1 MSVFA
6 VSVHVDRP
14 DATLI
19 GTRQETWVRIPPASN
34 WDQAMREITRNTAD
48 GYAETLIGLHN
59 AQDSRYFTFSGE
71 AHRRDQNQRLIQP
84 TNPADR
90 LYAADESALPD
101 ITSRHVAGEVTMVA
115 PGTRRA
121 DDHIFAIVSPDRFKR
136 GEEFIE
142 TSILNPPRFNI
153 AVNNCAVFGRA
164 FFAATG
170 VVLPIPPSV
179 PAAVR
184 RMSRPAHFSQIAEA
198 INVNQPAFAGQVLA
212 GVPLILQ
219 RYQV

>member
-14 DATLI
+14 DAALI
-19 GTRQETWVRIPPASN
+19 GARKETWVRVPTASN
-34 WDQAMREITRNTAD
+34 WDQALREVTRNTAD

-59 AQDSRYFTFSGE
+59 AQESRYFIFSGE
-71 AHRRDQNQRLIQP
+71 AHRRDKNQRLIQP
-84 TNPADR
+84 INPVDR

-121 DDHIFAIVSPDRFKR
+121 DDHIFAIVSHDGFKR
-136 GEEFIE
+136 GEEFVA

-153 AVNNCAVFGRA
+153 AVNNCAVFGRD
-164 FFAATG
+164 FLSATG
-170 VVLPIPPSV
+170 IALPVPPSI

-198 INVNQPAFAGQVLA
+198 INVNKLAFSGQVLA
-212 GVPLILQ
+212 GVPLILR

>member
-1 MSVFA
+1 MSFFA
-6 VSVHVDRP
+6 VSAHVDRP
-14 DATLI
+14 DAALI
-19 GTRQETWVRIPPASN
+19 GDRMERWVRVPTVSD
-34 WDQAMREITRNTAD
+34 WDQAMQEITRDTAD
-48 GYAETLIGLHN
+48 GYAETLIGIHN
-59 AQDSRYFTFSGE
+59 AQNSRYFTFSGE
-71 AHRRDQNQRLIQP
+71 AHRRDKNQRLIQP
-84 TNPADR
+84 ANPADR

-115 PGTRRA
+115 LGTRRA
-121 DDHIFAIVSPDRFKR
+121 DDHIFAIVSQDGFKHA
-136 GEEFIE
+136 EEFVE

-164 FFAATG
+164 FFSAAG
-170 VVLPIPPSV
+170 VALPMPPSI

-198 INVNQPAFAGQVLA
+198 LSVNKPAFSGQILA
-212 GVPLILQ
+212 GMPLILQ